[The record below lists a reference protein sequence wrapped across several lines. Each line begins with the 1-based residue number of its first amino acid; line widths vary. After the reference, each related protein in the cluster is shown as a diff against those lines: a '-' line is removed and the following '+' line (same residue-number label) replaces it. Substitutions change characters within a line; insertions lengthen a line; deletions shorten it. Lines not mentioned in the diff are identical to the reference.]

1 MADRIEIRIS
11 GQGGQ
16 GVVLAGQVL
25 GKAAVYSGKNA
36 VQTQSYGAEARG
48 SAAKSEVIISDGKIG
63 FPMVRKCDILIA
75 MSPEAV
81 EKNVKALKEGG
92 LLLIDSTTVKSVPK
106 IEARIFKIPATEI
119 SEKVFGQKL
128 YANTVMLGALT
139 KMTNII
145 SEKALEKAIR
155 DTVPE
160 KAVAIN
166 IQAYKKGE
174 DIIERTSSL
183 RRHAD
188 PLHFN

>member
-1 MADRIEIRIS
+1 MTDEIEIRIS
-11 GQGGQ
+11 GLGGQ

-25 GKAAVYSGKNA
+25 GKAAIYSGKNA

-75 MSPEAV
+75 MSREAV

-106 IEARIFKIPATEI
+106 IKAKIFKIPATET
-119 SEKVFGQKL
+119 SEKVFGERL
-128 YANTVMLGALT
+128 YANIIMLGALIR
-139 KMTNII
+139 MTDMI

-174 DIIERTSSL
+174 DIVGQNLS
-183 RRHAD
+183 
-188 PLHFN
+188 

>member
-1 MADRIEIRIS
+1 MVDKIEIRIS
-11 GQGGQ
+11 GLGGQ

-48 SAAKSEVIISDGKIG
+48 SAAKSEVIISDSKIG
-63 FPMVRKCDILIA
+63 YPMVRKCDILVA

-81 EKNVKALKEGG
+81 QKNVKALKEGG

-106 IEARIFKIPATEI
+106 VQARIFKLPATEI
-119 SEKVFGQKL
+119 SEKAFGEKL
-128 YANTVMLGALT
+128 YANIIMLGALIRVT
-139 KMTNII
+139 DMI
-145 SEKALEKAIR
+145 SDKASEKAIR

-166 IQAYKKGE
+166 IQAYKKGK
-174 DIIERTSSL
+174 TL
-183 RRHAD
+183 
-188 PLHFN
+188 